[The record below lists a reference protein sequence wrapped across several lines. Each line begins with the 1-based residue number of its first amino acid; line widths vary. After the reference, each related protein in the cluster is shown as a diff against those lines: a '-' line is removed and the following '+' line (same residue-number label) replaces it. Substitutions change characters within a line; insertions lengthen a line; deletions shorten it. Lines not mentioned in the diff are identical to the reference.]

1 MFVTLEVIREI
12 STFSQVGL
20 TRLVK
25 MSTGHFFC
33 LILSHGNLWLPPIP
47 RDSHKSSNTKYII
60 SCVCPMSSLYRAV
73 AKTFFLVVT

>member
-1 MFVTLEVIREI
+1 MCIREETKCVGMFVTLEVIREI

-33 LILSHGNLWLPPIP
+33 LILSHGNL
-47 RDSHKSSNTKYII
+47 
-60 SCVCPMSSLYRAV
+60 
-73 AKTFFLVVT
+73 